1 VSDGLRSLSAM
12 TNGRKETISAL
23 IDYLGRECSS
33 TVDTVVSSSTPSLFV
48 SSLLAQ
54 RLGRPL
60 AYFRQRPKTH
70 GLLKQVEGKIR
81 SGDNV
86 LLISA
91 GNPTEENLAACV
103 GAIDGF
109 GAKVVFCLFVEV
121 RDASSASEWLRRRA
135 IPHGTAPE
143 PTGLVPGRRRPP
155 DATIARSRSLTEREE
170 SRRRV
175 ARALLDVGAVTINRQ
190 TPFRYAS
197 GLLSPIYTDCR
208 LLMSDPVAWSTVVD
222 AFVEQIGAEIDP
234 AEIDV
239 LAGTATSGIPHA
251 SLIADRLEL
260 PMVYVTIEGSEDS
273 PSGHV
278 EGEVKKGDMVV
289 MIEDHIST
297 GKSVLSSADVL
308 RDRQADVKW
317 CFAIFTYGTPLAH
330 ANFRSQ
336 NITLVTLCDIK
347 VLLNVAIESGRIGVS
362 EEQAVESWLSDPQLW
377 TNEETVRQNR
387 SNATAHR

>member
-1 VSDGLRSLSAM
+1 M
-12 TNGRKETISAL
+12 PNGRKESISAL

-48 SSLLAQ
+48 SGLLAQ

-81 SGDNV
+81 TGDKV
-86 LLISA
+86 LLVST
-91 GNPTEENLAACV
+91 GDPTEENIAACV
-103 GAIDGF
+103 SAIDGF
-109 GAKVVFCLFVEV
+109 GGKVVFCLFVEV
-121 RDASSASEWLRRRA
+121 RDHSSASEWLHRHG
-135 IPHGTAPE
+135 IPFGIVPE
-143 PTGLVPGRRRPP
+143 PAALVPGRRRPP
-155 DATIARSRSLTEREE
+155 DAPITRSMSLTERAE

-175 ARALLDVGAVTINRQ
+175 AHALLDVGAVMIDRQ

-208 LLMSDPVAWSTVVD
+208 LLMSDPVAWSAVID
-222 AFVEQIGAEIDP
+222 AFVEQIEAEIDP
-234 AEIDV
+234 AKINF

-289 MIEDHIST
+289 TIEDHIST
-297 GKSVLSSADVL
+297 GKSVLSSAAVL
-308 RDRQADVKW
+308 RERQAEVKW

-330 ANFRSQ
+330 ANFASN
-336 NITLVTLCDIK
+336 NITLVTLCDIE
-347 VLLNVAIESGRIGVS
+347 VLLDVAVESGRIGLS
-362 EEQAVESWLSDPQLW
+362 EKQAVESWLINPQLW
-377 TNEETVRQNR
+377 TAEETARQSQ
-387 SNATAHR
+387 SNATAPR